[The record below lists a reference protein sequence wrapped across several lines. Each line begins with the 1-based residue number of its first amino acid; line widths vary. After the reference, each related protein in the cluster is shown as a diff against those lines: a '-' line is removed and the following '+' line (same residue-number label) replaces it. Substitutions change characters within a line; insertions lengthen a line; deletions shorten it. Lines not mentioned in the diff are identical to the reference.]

1 MSSKA
6 FLLLSS
12 KAFLLL
18 SSDLFGLCFSL
29 LLDRLARLLFV
40 TAVLVLEAEGVDET
54 GGSFNSDSDF
64 DPASELG
71 LPSTV
76 AGLRR
81 RIVAAD
87 SGPESELIGAGK
99 RFCQIKS
106 RCSNRTFCIVVK

>member
-1 MSSKA
+1 
-6 FLLLSS
+6 
-12 KAFLLL
+12 
-18 SSDLFGLCFSL
+18 
-29 LLDRLARLLFV
+29 
-40 TAVLVLEAEGVDET
+40 
-54 GGSFNSDSDF
+54 
-64 DPASELG
+64 
-71 LPSTV
+71 V